1 MNPNKI
7 SSDDPRL
14 TAYALGE
21 MEAAERSE
29 FEQGLANDADAQQA
43 VAAIR
48 RASQALEDALAT
60 EAVPE
65 LVVPAAGAKLN
76 REFNGKVTRFPHWIV
91 GLAAAACFAMVFTY
105 TQVEQA
111 NRPLVVAPAQIS
123 ANEGAGKAETRL
135 VEVQL
140 LPPEKDAAPT
150 AREQPQAEAR
160 SRAQKSLA
168 DETSARM
175 AAKAAPVAPAPGQTY
190 DFSNTMAGSVQGSA
204 MDVAGNSGMNAQFSV
219 TGSHLAMPALRA
231 APGGAGRV
239 DLGMVRAETEARK
252 RHPVGEPGEIIR
264 PDARQNFNTEA
275 YTYAKDNDFLRV
287 KGNELSTFSI
297 DVDTAAY
304 ANMRRFLTAHS
315 RPPRDAVRI
324 EELVNYFP
332 YQYSPPAGAVP
343 FAASLEVAGAPW
355 KPGHRLVRIG
365 LKGREVSDAAR
376 PAANLVFLIDVSGSM
391 NQPNKLPLVKQS
403 LRMLVEKLR
412 ADDRVAIAVYA
423 GASGLALP
431 STPAAR
437 KAEILAAID
446 QLEAG
451 GSTNGAAGI
460 HLAYDVAKA
469 NFITGGV
476 NRVILATD
484 GDFNVGVTSGGEL
497 TRLIEEKAKSGVFL
511 SVLGFGMGNYKDAT
525 LEQLA
530 DKGNG
535 NYAYID
541 TEKEARKALVEQAGG
556 TLVTIAK
563 DVKIQVEFNPA
574 LVQAYRLIGYENR
587 LLAKEDFNNDKV
599 DAGEIGAGHTVT
611 ALYEVVPVGVPMPE
625 TGGEVDPLKYQR
637 TENREPRTEVRAR
650 RTAGGAD
657 MLTVKV
663 RYKEPAGDV
672 SSKLEFPL
680 VDSGRAF
687 AEASADFKFAA
698 AVASFGMILRESPH
712 RGLTDFAQVAAW
724 AREGTGADAG
734 GYRSEFLG
742 LVAQAKAVWGE

>member
-7 SSDDPRL
+7 FPDDPRL

-21 MEAAERSE
+21 METAERSE
-29 FEQGLANDADAQQA
+29 FEQSIAGDADAQQA
-43 VAAIR
+43 VAEIR
-48 RASQALEDALAT
+48 RAGRALEDALAT

-76 REFNGKVTRFPHWIV
+76 REFNRKVTTFPHWLV
-91 GLAAAACFAMVFTY
+91 GLAAAACFAVVFTY

-111 NRPLVVAPAQIS
+111 NRPLVVQPSQPG
-123 ANEGAGKAETRL
+123 ANEGAGQAGTRL

-140 LPPEKDAAPT
+140 LPEKDAAT
-150 AREQPQAEAR
+150 EGKELMKTEAR
-160 SRAQKSLA
+160 AQARTALV
-168 DETSARM
+168 DEASARI
-175 AAKAAPVAPAPGQTY
+175 AAKAAAAAPVPSQPY
-190 DFSNTMAGSVQGSA
+190 DFSTTAAGSVQGSA
-204 MDVAGNSGMNAQFSV
+204 LAAAGNSGAVMLEQFSV
-219 TGSHLAMPALRA
+219 TGNHTAMPALRA
-231 APGGAGRV
+231 APGSGGRG
-239 DLGMVRAETEARK
+239 DLALKIAESDLRRRPYFPRPED
-252 RHPVGEPGEIIR
+252 PVR

-275 YTYAKDNDFLRV
+275 YAYAKDNDFLRV

-304 ANMRRFLTAHS
+304 ANVRRFLAAHS

-391 NQPNKLPLVKQS
+391 RTENKLPLVKQS

-469 NFITGGV
+469 NFLTGGV

-484 GDFNVGVTSGGEL
+484 GDFNVGVTSEGEL
-497 TRLIEEKAKSGVFL
+497 TRLIEEKAGSGVFL

-525 LEQLA
+525 LERLA

-574 LVQAYRLIGYENR
+574 VVQAYRLIGYENR

-625 TGGEVDPLKYQR
+625 TGGEVDPLRYQKPAER
-637 TENREPRTEVRAR
+637 TQDSESRIQKSRA
-650 RTAGGAD
+650 AE

-680 VDSGRAF
+680 VDGGRAF

-712 RGLTDFAQVAAW
+712 KGLTDFAQVAAW